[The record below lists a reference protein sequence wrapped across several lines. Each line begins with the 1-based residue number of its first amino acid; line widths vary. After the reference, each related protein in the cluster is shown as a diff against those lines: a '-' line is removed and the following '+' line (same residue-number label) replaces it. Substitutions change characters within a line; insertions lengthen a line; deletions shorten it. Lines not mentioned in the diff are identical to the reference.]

1 MNHARR
7 GRFWIELVC
16 AASSAVLAAITLA
29 WPDWIEGVFGGLN
42 PDGGDGSL
50 EWLLVAALLA
60 VAVASAVLARAEW
73 RRAPQ
78 DA

>member
-16 AASSAVLAAITLA
+16 AASSALLAAITLA
-29 WPDWIEGVFGGLN
+29 RPDWIEGVFGVD
-42 PDGGDGSL
+42 PDRGDGSL
-50 EWLLVAALLA
+50 EWLVVAALLA
-60 VAVASAVLARAEW
+60 VAVASALLARAEW
-73 RRAPQ
+73 RRALQ